1 MTFGNMFTIVEVGA
15 LVLVL
20 WEFLWGL
27 KRGLSG
33 ELSRLISTVIVL
45 TAGLRFYQT
54 VGRLLADNT
63 RLSEDPE
70 LALAVAFLLIMVC
83 IALLFLILRLILRLL
98 MSVKFNDKIDRPG
111 GGIAG
116 LLRGVLMALL
126 CVYAI
131 GLWPHEYL
139 RNLVCKQSIVG
150 RTVFQYAPL
159 AIEKLNAIRWLDV
172 GVNPP
177 LTPAIPQPLEFSLP
191 PLPELPVEEK

>member
-1 MTFGNMFTIVEVGA
+1 MTFGNMLTVVEMGA

-33 ELSRLISTVIVL
+33 ELSRLIGTVIVL
-45 TAGLRFYQT
+45 TAGLRFYQA
-54 VGRLLADNT
+54 VGRLLTDNT

-70 LALAVAFLLIMVC
+70 LALAVAFLLIVVC
-83 IALLFLILRLILRLL
+83 FALLFLILRLILRLL
-98 MSVKFNDKIDRPG
+98 MLVKFNDKIDRSG

-116 LLRGVLMALL
+116 LLRGALMAIL

-139 RNLVCKQSIVG
+139 RNVVRKQSIVG
-150 RTVFQYAPL
+150 RAVFQYAPW

-172 GVNPP
+172 NVKPP
-177 LTPAIPQPLEFSLP
+177 LTSPLP
-191 PLPELPVEEK
+191 PFPELPVEEK

>member
-1 MTFGNMFTIVEVGA
+1 MTFGNAFTIVEIGA

-27 KRGLSG
+27 KRGLAG
-33 ELSRLISTVIVL
+33 ELSRLFSTTVVL
-45 TAGLRFYQT
+45 VAGLRFYRT
-54 VGRLLADNT
+54 VGRLLVDNT

-70 LALAVAFLLIMVC
+70 LALAAAFILIVVC
-83 IALLFLILRLILRLL
+83 GALLFIILRLILRLL
-98 MSVKFNDKIDRPG
+98 MSVKFNDKIDRSG
-111 GGIAG
+111 GGLAG

-139 RNLVCKQSIVG
+139 RNVVCKQSIVG

-159 AIEKLNAIRWLDV
+159 VIEKLNAVRWLDV
-172 GVNPP
+172 GTKPP
-177 LTPAIPQPLEFSLP
+177 LTSSLP
-191 PLPELPVEEK
+191 PIPELPVEKK